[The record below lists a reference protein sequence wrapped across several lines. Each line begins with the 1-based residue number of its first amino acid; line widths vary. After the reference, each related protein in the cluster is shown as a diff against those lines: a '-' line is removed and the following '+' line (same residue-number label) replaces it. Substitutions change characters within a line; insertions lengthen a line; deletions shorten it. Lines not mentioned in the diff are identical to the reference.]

1 MNKASKVNMNKNEQ
15 KNTQNEHNFD
25 SRMLSKDLQE
35 IYTQTVD
42 KEHKSIVDKLL
53 GLKEGEEQNDTIRPR
68 PPYEEKSVDDMMFPI
83 QPKAKELLQKVLN
96 GSGYIY
102 VLEGGARGGKDVY
115 GLLIWTIYLMQT
127 PHKTHLALG
136 KSLEHALLTILH
148 SSGFGL
154 YYTIPNGVFVRNSD
168 SGAQRGIYKF
178 KDMYGVEKEILFYG
192 NDKKNDGEK
201 YQGFTI
207 GSTYVNEGMT
217 QHLDGINQAIQRM
230 ASSHNHLMLITQN
243 PKGQAHPFY
252 TVFEKE
258 RSMSIEEIEE
268 MEYVRERYKD
278 DFNELVVS
286 ILKESDLDKKDFVG
300 KFCKRKNVPSPKYLT
315 EEDSQSL
322 YLGLRDIDVHYD
334 KQISGIYVEQFYKKA
349 DNEDHFLF
357 HRSMKKIVDFDRG
370 GKNPNNVLNSYDYTY
385 AHFTVDDNLGLT
397 DMQREEY
404 KRVFKKGS
412 ALYLQ
417 KALGVRKTAEKAV
430 YKEFSHRNLI
440 DIEIE
445 RFDTSKDTLR
455 VIGIDVGFNHET
467 GILDAEVDL
476 RTGTVF
482 ILQEMLLDYKNQG
495 GTIQDIEESY
505 WQMVRSR
512 KNRKQP
518 DMTIIDP
525 SHVATINH
533 FMERGIQVTPAN
545 NSSLMPRSK
554 DKARGNLVP
563 QKDVM
568 GIDLVKYGFDIQ
580 KILIHSDCINL
591 IAQIESNEFEYNEN
605 TGKLAIK
612 KINDD
617 LLDPLRYIVNTVL
630 GGTQYWENSE
640 GKEGELNGENV
651 LQTIFGN
658 EGSQRKEWNMDEAIL
673 KAQQE
678 LNRQIGGDAI
688 FGYREDNRATTNERD
703 DGLWFLGTKF

>member
-1 MNKASKVNMNKNEQ
+1 
-15 KNTQNEHNFD
+15 
-25 SRMLSKDLQE
+25 
-35 IYTQTVD
+35 
-42 KEHKSIVDKLL
+42 
-53 GLKEGEEQNDTIRPR
+53 
-68 PPYEEKSVDDMMFPI
+68 
-83 QPKAKELLQKVLN
+83 
-96 GSGYIY
+96 
-102 VLEGGARGGKDVY
+102 
-115 GLLIWTIYLMQT
+115 
-127 PHKTHLALG
+127 
-136 KSLEHALLTILH
+136 
-148 SSGFGL
+148 
-154 YYTIPNGVFVRNSD
+154 
-168 SGAQRGIYKF
+168 
-178 KDMYGVEKEILFYG
+178 
-192 NDKKNDGEK
+192 
-201 YQGFTI
+201 
-207 GSTYVNEGMT
+207 
-217 QHLDGINQAIQRM
+217 
-230 ASSHNHLMLITQN
+230 
-243 PKGQAHPFY
+243 
-252 TVFEKE
+252 
-258 RSMSIEEIEE
+258 
-268 MEYVRERYKD
+268 
-278 DFNELVVS
+278 
-286 ILKESDLDKKDFVG
+286 
-300 KFCKRKNVPSPKYLT
+300 
-315 EEDSQSL
+315 
-322 YLGLRDIDVHYD
+322 
-334 KQISGIYVEQFYKKA
+334 
-349 DNEDHFLF
+349 
-357 HRSMKKIVDFDRG
+357 MKKIVDFDRG
-370 GKNPNNVLNSYDYTY
+370 GKNPNNVINSYDYTY

-417 KALGVRKTAEKAV
+417 KALGIRKTAEKAV

-445 RFDTSKDTLR
+445 RFDSSKDTLR

-467 GILDAEVDL
+467 GLLDAEIDL

-554 DKARGNLVP
+554 DKSRGNLVP

-580 KILIHSDCINL
+580 KILIHDSCINL

-651 LQTIFGN
+651 LQGIFRD
-658 EGSQRKEWNMDEAIL
+658 EGTQRKEWNMDEAIL
-673 KAQQE
+673 KAQNE

-688 FGYREDNRATTNERD
+688 FGIKEDNRANTDGRD